1 MRKWPISTGKRELK
15 VRYEA
20 ETGVRRK
27 SGHPGT
33 TFRFEVLIAIE
44 IDFEGFL
51 GSLHY

>member
-1 MRKWPISTGKRELK
+1 MRKWPISTRKTG
-15 VRYEA
+15 A
-20 ETGVRRK
+20 ETAVGRK

-51 GSLHY
+51 RGLHY